1 MNWTE
6 ILYGWG
12 GLNESLFHLIN
23 GATQQSLAPMLEFL
37 VLVGSF
43 WMAPAAMVGLWLL
56 AKRGINERRA
66 NAIKSALLVFVI
78 AIALAFL
85 TASLLKVGFVDAD

>member
-1 MNWTE
+1 MTWTQ

-23 GATQQSLAPMLEFL
+23 GATPQSLAPVLQFL
-37 VLVGSF
+37 ALAGSF
-43 WMAPAAMVGLWLL
+43 WMAPAVMVGLWLL

-78 AIALAFL
+78 AITLAF
-85 TASLLKVGFVDAD
+85 